1 MEKLVEVQ
9 IRVEGLGAH
18 NVQIPSRDA
27 AQLYVQFN
35 EAINEVLRNY
45 NTPKVAHAETGI
57 QQLRDIVTTQ
67 ALPNSIEV
75 GTLVT
80 PLTQDAIST
89 HSGRYAQRLG
99 EGVHFMVTKEGA
111 TSILGKATDE
121 VHEKW
126 HEILARGGNPFTH
139 GIFNNEKI
147 VGFICPH
154 CNGYTA
160 RKCKLAESNVPHC
173 HWCKKDVVIK
183 EVTNTTIQC
192 PNCGDQYYIYLANG
206 IKEVGCRKCQSPI
219 DIVYT
224 ENGRKGLSANLAKS
238 RE

>member
-27 AQLYVQFN
+27 AQLYVKFN
-35 EAINEVLRNY
+35 EMVTEVLRHY
-45 NTPKVAHAETGI
+45 HTPKVAHATTGI
-57 QQLRDIVTTQ
+57 QELRDIVTTTELV
-67 ALPNSIEV
+67 ADTV
-75 GTLVT
+75 KAGTLVVHG
-80 PLTQDAIST
+80 ISDVT
-89 HSGRYAQRLG
+89 HCSGN
-99 EGVHFMVTKEGA
+99 TA
-111 TSILGKATDE
+111 TSVLEKATDE

-219 DIVYT
+219 DIAYT